1 MKKFFILAFFLFL
14 IKNSVYANLDIL
26 TTDKYS
32 TLSTLNNEKLLKFE
46 SDLFFGIKINLVPG
60 WKTYWKNP
68 GDSGETISIE
78 FLDKKNIIK
87 HEIFFPPPKRY
98 FDLDIETIGYENEVI
113 FPVRLNLIDTDK
125 SFRTE
130 ININY
135 LVCKHICIPIN
146 EKRVV
151 DYNPRNVSKDDR
163 SILANAINKNPIKQG
178 SFFDIQKIDIGK
190 KKIKIKIRDSNSK
203 NSELDVFTF
212 SENYEFEHKI
222 IPTGNFNSRILLVS
236 NSKFEF
242 KDKLEILI
250 VNKTNGNS
258 NTFNINIGEKSHQS
272 IIFMLMIAFIGGII
286 LNFMPCVLPVLS
298 LKIYSL
304 INLNKDNKEKIFF
317 SSLASVAGILFSF
330 ILLGIVTILLRVLG
344 NEVGWGIQ
352 FQSSEFLLIFAFIL
366 FFFSLNLI
374 GFFEIFMPSIFNTLN
389 NIDFRNKYISAFFT
403 GIISTALAT
412 PCSAPFLGTAVSFAF
427 TQNDSYTMLIFI
439 ALGLGFGIP
448 YFLIMVSPRVLNIF
462 PKPGQWM
469 IKMKYILGMLVLL
482 TALWLLSLM
491 DFNLSVL
498 YLIFILVGGLGFYI
512 SRLELSKSILTIALL
527 LISSFAIF
535 QKQEQNDEMW
545 SNYEKNILEDMIEK
559 NKIVFVDVTADWCVT
574 CKINKMVTL
583 DKKEMKSFFKEN
595 DVKLLKAD
603 WTNKNIEIQNYM
615 KSFDKYGIP
624 LNVIYG
630 PKNKEGLVLGEL
642 LSKKQIIEAIDEVK
656 K

>member
-1 MKKFFILAFFLFL
+1 
-14 IKNSVYANLDIL
+14 
-26 TTDKYS
+26 
-32 TLSTLNNEKLLKFE
+32 
-46 SDLFFGIKINLVPG
+46 
-60 WKTYWKNP
+60 
-68 GDSGETISIE
+68 
-78 FLDKKNIIK
+78 
-87 HEIFFPPPKRY
+87 
-98 FDLDIETIGYENEVI
+98 
-113 FPVRLNLIDTDK
+113 
-125 SFRTE
+125 
-130 ININY
+130 
-135 LVCKHICIPIN
+135 
-146 EKRVV
+146 
-151 DYNPRNVSKDDR
+151 
-163 SILANAINKNPIKQG
+163 
-178 SFFDIQKIDIGK
+178 
-190 KKIKIKIRDSNSK
+190 
-203 NSELDVFTF
+203 
-212 SENYEFEHKI
+212 
-222 IPTGNFNSRILLVS
+222 
-236 NSKFEF
+236 
-242 KDKLEILI
+242 
-250 VNKTNGNS
+250 
-258 NTFNINIGEKSHQS
+258 
-272 IIFMLMIAFIGGII
+272 MLMIAFIGGII

-427 TQNDSYTMLIFI
+427 TQNDLYTMLIFI